1 MFVCI
6 KSIDDAKNFCRIL
19 SAFTLHFDLTAGRN
33 VVDAKSLV
41 GVINLVGLKSKL
53 ICVSPAT
60 PEELE
65 EVKKAL
71 EDYLV

>member
-41 GVINLVGLKSKL
+41 GVVNVIGLKSKL
-53 ICVSPAT
+53 TCVSPAT
-60 PEELE
+60 PEQLK
-65 EVKKAL
+65 EVEKAL
-71 EDYLV
+71 AEYLV

>member
-41 GVINLVGLKSKL
+41 GVVSVIGLKSKL
-53 ICVSPAT
+53 TCVSPTT
-60 PEELE
+60 PEQLK
-65 EVKKAL
+65 EVEKAL
-71 EDYLV
+71 EEYLV